1 MSLTIP
7 ESMVKLGAKA
17 NDKYEAIRLAGEL
30 LVQAGHAEA
39 GYVDK
44 MVEREK
50 TLSTYMGAGLAIPHG
65 TNESKALIRSTGLS
79 VVQLPDGVDFGEGEL
94 AFVVVGIAALGDDHL
109 ELLTNVAMVCSEE
122 ENLEKIINASS
133 AAELARLFNEGAEE

>member
-39 GYVDK
+39 DYVEK

-65 TNESKALIRSTGLS
+65 TNESKSLIRSTGLS
-79 VVQLPDGVDFGEGEL
+79 VVQLPEGVDFGEGEL

-122 ENLEKIINASS
+122 ENLEKIIHATS

>member
-17 NDKYEAIRLAGEL
+17 NDKYEAIRMAGEL

-65 TNESKALIRSTGLS
+65 TNESKSLIRSTGLS